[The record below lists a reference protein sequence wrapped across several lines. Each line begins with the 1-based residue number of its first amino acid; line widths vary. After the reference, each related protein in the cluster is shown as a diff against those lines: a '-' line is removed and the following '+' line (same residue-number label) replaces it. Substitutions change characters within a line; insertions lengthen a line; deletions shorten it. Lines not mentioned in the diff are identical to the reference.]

1 MQKMTLSLQELFDA
15 RIFQVPDYQRGYA
28 WEWPQ
33 VQEFLED
40 LSLLGLSRRHY
51 TGTIVLRQV
60 PDSAKEDS
68 GGRRYHKAHIV
79 DGQQRLT
86 TIVLLLNEVA
96 AALIKYEDSRSL
108 AEGTRSSYVEAV
120 GLDKQP
126 LYKLTLNADVDQFFK
141 ASILPDGTGIE
152 GPPVKSAER
161 LLDAKRQIAAWLDEA
176 EGHRADREQWL
187 RNLRSKVT
195 SQLQFSL
202 YDVERESEVGVI
214 FEVMNDRGRP
224 LSDLEKVKN
233 YLLYTASSLDL
244 EDKQHADDL
253 AESVNHA
260 WAELLTRMMRA
271 GLGTPEDENQLLRA
285 HWIMHYDPRSRN
297 WKGSKSIKKRFDRR
311 HYRGRHSNLLGELNT
326 YVERLREACISYC
339 DIRRPRRE
347 LAFEA
352 LAFDEKERSA
362 IVLWSSKLVRMGV
375 IRPFL
380 PLLMAARKQ
389 WSSEP
394 EKYLEM
400 LRVCEA
406 LAFRT
411 YKVGRWNANFRESA
425 MFHLAHT
432 VAQGG
437 ADFMEIIRSMK
448 SEYGGRG
455 IREYFDNFFD
465 ASKPRPVDGWASL
478 SYFLY
483 EYEESLA
490 DSRQIA
496 PKITWADL
504 KREISGSI
512 EHVLP
517 QYMGNQAEW
526 LERFTDV
533 HEEYVNDIGNL
544 VLSKPEWN
552 SVYGNKIFSQKKGS
566 FGAKHDD
573 GSDVRCYANS
583 PWLQEQELA
592 LYDDWTVESIKERR
606 AKLLDWA
613 RKRWG
618 VDYGDISDGV
628 AEAEYEDAE
637 EESEEDDEE

>member
-1 MQKMTLSLQELFDA
+1 MEKMTLSLQDLFDA
-15 RIFQVPDYQRGYA
+15 RIFRVPDYQRGYA
-28 WEWPQ
+28 WERPQ
-33 VQEFLED
+33 VQEFLDD
-40 LSLLGLSRRHY
+40 LSLLDGSRRHY
-51 TGTIVLRQV
+51 TGTIVLRQSS
-60 PDSAKEDS
+60 DSAKVDS
-68 GGRRYHKAHIV
+68 GGRYYHEAHVV

-86 TIVLLLNEVA
+86 TIVLLLNEMA
-96 AALIKYEDSRSL
+96 AALAKCEDSRSL

-141 ASILPDGTGIE
+141 TSVLPDGTGIE
-152 GPPVKSAER
+152 GPPVKSAGR
-161 LLDAKRQIAAWLDEA
+161 LLDAKKQITAWLDEA
-176 EGHRADREQWL
+176 EGRPADREPWL
-187 RNLRSKVT
+187 RNLLSKVT
-195 SQLQFSL
+195 SQLRFSL
-202 YDVERESEVGVI
+202 YEVERESEVGVI
-214 FEVMNDRGRP
+214 FEVMNDRGKP

-244 EDKQHADDL
+244 EDQRHADDL
-253 AESVNHA
+253 AKLVNHA
-260 WAELLTRMMRA
+260 WADLLTRMMKA
-271 GLGTPEDENQLLRA
+271 GLGSPADEDGLLRA
-285 HWIMHYDPRSRN
+285 HWIMHYDSQSRN
-297 WKGSKSIKKRFDRR
+297 WKGSKSIKKQFDRR
-311 HYRGRHSNLLGELNT
+311 NYRGRHSDLLDELKI

-339 DIRRPRRE
+339 DVRRPRRE

-352 LAFDEKERSA
+352 FAFDEKKRSA

-375 IRPFL
+375 IRTFL

-425 MFHLAHT
+425 MCHLAHRI
-432 VAQGG
+432 AQGG

-448 SEYGGRG
+448 SEYGGKG
-455 IREYFDNFFD
+455 IREAFDNFLD

-478 SYFLY
+478 GYFLY

-490 DSRQIA
+490 DSRQIE
-496 PKITWADL
+496 PKITWVDL

-517 QYMGNQAEW
+517 QYMENQAEW
-526 LERFTDV
+526 LERFSDV
-533 HEEYVNDIGNL
+533 HEEYLNDMGNL

-552 SVYGNKIFSQKKGS
+552 SAYSNKVFSQKKGF

-592 LYDDWTVESIKERR
+592 LYDDWTVESIKDRR
-606 AKLLDWA
+606 ARLLDWA
-613 RKRWG
+613 RKRWH
-618 VDYGDISDGV
+618 VDYGDVSDSV
-628 AEAEYEDAE
+628 AGAEYEDAE
-637 EESEEDDEE
+637 EESDEDEE